1 MALTLESLPVELIT
15 AIMEELD
22 VESLVM
28 VSYLSHRLHT
38 IASDPSLNPWRVPII
53 RNLTSGTYEECM
65 KHLSV
70 RSTVPRQ
77 NWIEIL
83 SIARPAFLLFEA
95 TLPNLKEDV
104 WKECFKRR
112 FLPGWQKW
120 KRDSSWREASLL
132 LTCFLGSPSLQFNR
146 NRALIR
152 VWHRSQTTCTTDE
165 AWTTYIVLN
174 RNGSANELA
183 VSSRNFNPLTV
194 FHDMKLQCNLAHL
207 QTHVRLVVQLAD
219 VRIIALGVL
228 NRPRGT
234 FTVNHNARLFLHP
247 PGIEITEPVDDETRD
262 DSPGRRLSISSHA
275 GTIHSVSSDPASPST
290 QHERLTHPMP
300 SPSHANYPLHTPS
313 GEDKRWIGSGALEE
327 GGQLWV
333 GPLML
338 TAQIT
343 GPQTNTH
350 WADGPQFQDL
360 DLVLGSGRSQYSSFT
375 WADLAAV
382 APWMD
387 ERITKKIDGPG
398 LGNQ

>member
-1 MALTLESLPVELIT
+1 MCLAKV
-15 AIMEELD
+15 
-22 VESLVM
+22 
-28 VSYLSHRLHT
+28 VSCSSSF
-38 IASDPSLNPWRVPII
+38 AW
-53 RNLTSGTYEECM
+53 
-65 KHLSV
+65 
-70 RSTVPRQ
+70 
-77 NWIEIL
+77 
-83 SIARPAFLLFEA
+83 
-95 TLPNLKEDV
+95 
-104 WKECFKRR
+104 R

-120 KRDSSWREASLL
+120 KRDSSWREVYK
-132 LTCFLGSPSLQFNR
+132 
-146 NRALIR
+146 RALIR

-275 GTIHSVSSDPASPST
+275 STTHSVSSDPASPTSPVFHA
-290 QHERLTHPMP
+290 QPRYERLTHPMP

-313 GEDKRWIGSGALEE
+313 GEDKRWIGSGTLEE

-343 GPQTNTH
+343 GLQTNTH

-387 ERITKKIDGPG
+387 ERLTKKIDGPG